1 MTKVQAA
8 ANRLQAMLS
17 GDYVYVGRDCKQLHG
32 GMRRTACKH
41 CVQCDIDRLRVRRER
56 SE

>member
-32 GMRRTACKH
+32 GMRREAASTF
-41 CVQCDIDRLRVRRER
+41 IDQLYGNTWRELWN
-56 SE
+56 